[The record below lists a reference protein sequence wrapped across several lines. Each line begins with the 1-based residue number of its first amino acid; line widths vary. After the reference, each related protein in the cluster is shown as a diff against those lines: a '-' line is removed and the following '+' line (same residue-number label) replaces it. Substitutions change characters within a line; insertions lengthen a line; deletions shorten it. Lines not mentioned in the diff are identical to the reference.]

1 MAYTQ
6 ADLDSI
12 NQAIIDL
19 ATGKRSTRIT
29 IDGYTK
35 EYQTADLSELKALK
49 SEIESVVSSP
59 SVRPR
64 FVRVSTY
71 KGL

>member
-6 ADLDSI
+6 TDLDAI
-12 NQAIIDL
+12 NQAILDL

-29 IDGYTK
+29 VDGYTR
-35 EYQTADLSELKALK
+35 EVQSADLADLKALK
-49 SEIESVVSSP
+49 AEIEASVQTP
-59 SVRPR
+59 SDRPR